1 LPNRAETFFSLDSS
15 KLNRNCEKVYQMN
28 IKSVEC
34 SIETNKS
41 LEFSKHS
48 RGFTTYS
55 LSDGANSVLI
65 LTYEETG
72 EETSVRL
79 ARELVLEIAGKPPL
93 ERWFNTNGAVLGA
106 LYKFGTHVLQYESQ
120 KVSGEL
126 IINSISADGT
136 AHGSLKLTFSEPG
149 IDLAGMRQAALV
161 TDF

>member
-1 LPNRAETFFSLDSS
+1 
-15 KLNRNCEKVYQMN
+15 MN

-55 LSDGANSVLI
+55 LNDGANSVLI

-72 EETSVRL
+72 EETSTRL
-79 ARELVLEIAGKPPL
+79 ARELVLEIAGTPPPVN
-93 ERWFNTNGAVLGA
+93 RWFNTNGAVIGA
-106 LYKFGTHVLQYESQ
+106 LYKFGTHLLQYESQ

-136 AHGSLKLTFSEPG
+136 AHGSLKLTFSEPD
-149 IDLAGMRQAALV
+149 IDLAGMQQAALV